1 MDLPVEHL
9 ATFAAIVDEGSF
21 EGAARRLHITPS
33 AVSQRVK
40 NMEQRVGSVLLR
52 RSRPIELTPAGSTVL
67 RVARQ
72 LERP

>member
-33 AVSQRVK
+33 AVSQRVRAAAWA
-40 NMEQRVGSVLLR
+40 EGVRGR
-52 RSRPIELTPAGSTVL
+52 ELVRHHLIAADKGEGL
-67 RVARQ
+67 
-72 LERP
+72 

>member
-9 ATFAAIVDEGSF
+9 STFAAIIDEGSF

-40 NMEQRVGSVLLR
+40 NMEQRLGSVLIR
-52 RSRPIELTPAGSTVL
+52 RSRPIELTPAGSTLL

-72 LERP
+72 